1 MNDSAIIELIDIIN
15 EEIRLFN
22 ELLILLREEQAAIVE
37 DDLEGLESSV
47 AAQQEISQRARLLE
61 DRRVQVTEELSM
73 RLDLVSGSASLA
85 RLIEVLESEQ
95 KEELARMRETLLEL
109 NQKIRTTSE
118 NNAFLIRQSMRYTER
133 CLHILAGQPIGG
145 EMYGQFGRAR
155 RNGGPRSLLNQT
167 A

>member
-1 MNDSAIIELIDIIN
+1 MNDSTIIELIDVIN
-15 EEIRLFN
+15 QEIRLFN
-22 ELLILLREEQAAIVE
+22 ELLTLLQEEQAAIVE
-37 DDLEGLESSV
+37 DDLEGLETSV
-47 AAQQEISQRARLLE
+47 AAQQEIAQRAHLLE
-61 DRRVQVTEELSM
+61 TRRVQVTEELSM
-73 RLDLVSGSASLA
+73 RLDMVSDNVSLA

-95 KEELARMRETLLEL
+95 REELARMRETLLEL

-145 EMYGQFGRAR
+145 EMYGRFGRTR
-155 RNGGPRSLLNQT
+155 HGEQRSLLNQT